1 MTIEGSDL
9 NSVAEPHITLTV
21 IVRRFDNDTNTT
33 SSPANSNAQVNDYIS
48 HCIIQILFIKTVTIL
63 FSVV

>member
-33 SSPANSNAQVNDYIS
+33 SSTTDSNAQVNDYVWAM
-48 HCIIQILFIKTVTIL
+48 ILDCVCLRKKRANFEAV
-63 FSVV
+63 